1 MKVTS
6 EYVLHNMYFNALL
19 DKGWELC
26 DGFGGTITKNG
37 CILYDHSFSTDE
49 RIFVSSVREGKDIL
63 HKPIKLQVNPSK
75 CDWHIESLGWLLKRG
90 FYNEKFTIL
99 ESAPEL
105 EELAAQ
111 FAEEIN
117 EIDKI
122 AEMSD
127 IERRSLK
134 MKSVDVPKS
143 VTVFKPVKDGSQIEE
158 GSFIHVTKTVNSN
171 PLMVE
176 GAFYQLDFVTEEVAI
191 LKALNKRYRAT
202 GKSYQTDVTEFI
214 NFIQDGTIEHV
225 DFKNVE
231 ETTYSK
237 EWVPLG
243 VGPSSDTL
251 PKQLKNCVASDM
263 RKMLIATAYSQCQ
276 NFTALLNPGLKDAA
290 CENIVSILESN
301 LDSSFL
307 ATGHV
312 SAAVCEKVTELA
324 TDGYDL
330 SVMPLDDIMYSD
342 FIELLDEEM
351 TRLHKFDELAS
362 DGFTLDQI
370 RAIKNVSF
378 FREDNNKLLN
388 KEYVPNVIRL
398 IAYLKRVNCSDHVI
412 DYLASQML
420 SEFEPYISKSFC
432 DVELLS
438 FVRRFFKNDR
448 ALEIIGMTWNDFVE
462 MFLEQSY
469 FISFSAKRG
478 LMLSNGSI
486 AIGRDFNSYVIYRRS
501 GEPVWRATL
510 INDEF
515 IVNRSRENEI
525 II

>member
-26 DGFGGTITKNG
+26 DGFGGTITKSG

-251 PKQLKNCVASDM
+251 PEQLKNCVASDM
-263 RKMLIATAYSQCQ
+263 RKMLIATA
-276 NFTALLNPGLKDAA
+276 
-290 CENIVSILESN
+290 CE
-301 LDSSFL
+301 
-307 ATGHV
+307 
-312 SAAVCEKVTELA
+312 
-324 TDGYDL
+324 
-330 SVMPLDDIMYSD
+330 
-342 FIELLDEEM
+342 
-351 TRLHKFDELAS
+351 
-362 DGFTLDQI
+362 
-370 RAIKNVSF
+370 
-378 FREDNNKLLN
+378 
-388 KEYVPNVIRL
+388 
-398 IAYLKRVNCSDHVI
+398 
-412 DYLASQML
+412 
-420 SEFEPYISKSFC
+420 
-432 DVELLS
+432 
-438 FVRRFFKNDR
+438 
-448 ALEIIGMTWNDFVE
+448 
-462 MFLEQSY
+462 
-469 FISFSAKRG
+469 
-478 LMLSNGSI
+478 
-486 AIGRDFNSYVIYRRS
+486 
-501 GEPVWRATL
+501 
-510 INDEF
+510 
-515 IVNRSRENEI
+515 
-525 II
+525 

>member
-251 PKQLKNCVASDM
+251 PEQLKNCVASDM
-263 RKMLIATAYSQCQ
+263 RKILIATAYSQCQ

-478 LMLSNGSI
+478 LMPV
-486 AIGRDFNSYVIYRRS
+486 SYTHL
-501 GEPVWRATL
+501 TL
-510 INDEF
+510 PTILL
-515 IVNRSRENEI
+515 V
-525 II
+525 

>member
-26 DGFGGTITKNG
+26 DGSGGVITKND
-37 CILYDHSFSTDE
+37 CVLYDHSFAVDE
-49 RIFVSSVREGKDIL
+49 RVFVASMREDKGIL
-63 HKPIKLQVNPSK
+63 HKPIRLQVNPGK
-75 CDWHIESLGWLLKRG
+75 CDWHLESLGWLLKRG
-90 FYNEKFTIL
+90 FYNDRFTIL
-99 ESAPEL
+99 DGSPEL
-105 EELAAQ
+105 DELSAQ
-111 FAEEIN
+111 FDEEIN
-117 EIDKI
+117 EIDRI

-127 IERRSLK
+127 VERRSLK

-143 VTVFKPVKDGSQIEE
+143 VTVVKPVKDDSQIEE
-158 GSFIHVTKTVNSN
+158 GSFIHVTRTVKNNS
-171 PLMVE
+171 LMVE

-202 GKSYQTDVTEFI
+202 GKSYQTDVTKFI
-214 NFIQDGTIEHV
+214 SFIQDGTIEHV
-225 DFKNVE
+225 DFRSVE
-231 ETTYSK
+231 ETTYYK

-243 VGPSSDTL
+243 IGPSSDVL
-251 PKQLKNCVASDM
+251 PDQLKNCVASDA

-276 NFTALLNPGLKDAA
+276 NFTALLNPGLKDSA
-290 CENIVSILESN
+290 CENIVPILESN

-307 ATGHV
+307 AVGYL

-324 TDGYDL
+324 MDGYDL
-330 SVMPLDDIMYSD
+330 STLPLDDIMYSD
-342 FIELLDEEM
+342 FVELLNEE
-351 TRLHKFDELAS
+351 TARLHKFDELAS
-362 DGFTLDQI
+362 DGYTLDQI

-378 FREDNNKLLN
+378 FREDNSKLLN
-388 KEYVPNVIRL
+388 KEYAPNVIRL
-398 IAYLKRVNCSDHVI
+398 VAYLGRVNCPENVI
-412 DYLASQML
+412 DYFASQML

-438 FVRRFFKNDR
+438 FVRRFFKNSR
-448 ALEIIGMTWNDFVE
+448 PLEITGVAWNEFVE
-462 MFLEQSY
+462 RFLEQSY

-486 AIGRDFNSYVIYRRS
+486 AIGRDFNSYAIYRRS
-501 GEPVWRATL
+501 GEPIWRATL
-510 INDEF
+510 INNEF

>member
-1 MKVTS
+1 M
-6 EYVLHNMYFNALL
+6 
-19 DKGWELC
+19 
-26 DGFGGTITKNG
+26 
-37 CILYDHSFSTDE
+37 
-49 RIFVSSVREGKDIL
+49 
-63 HKPIKLQVNPSK
+63 
-75 CDWHIESLGWLLKRG
+75 
-90 FYNEKFTIL
+90 
-99 ESAPEL
+99 
-105 EELAAQ
+105 
-111 FAEEIN
+111 
-117 EIDKI
+117 
-122 AEMSD
+122 
-127 IERRSLK
+127 
-134 MKSVDVPKS
+134 
-143 VTVFKPVKDGSQIEE
+143 
-158 GSFIHVTKTVNSN
+158 
-171 PLMVE
+171 
-176 GAFYQLDFVTEEVAI
+176 AI

-231 ETTYSK
+231 ETIYSK

-251 PKQLKNCVASDM
+251 PEQLKNCVASDM

-290 CENIVSILESN
+290 CENIVSILELN

-312 SAAVCEKVTELA
+312 SAAICEKVTELA

-342 FIELLDEEM
+342 FIELLEEEM

-398 IAYLKRVNCSDHVI
+398 IAYLKRVSCPDHVI

-438 FVRRFFKNDR
+438 FVRRFFKNNR